1 MDLKGSYVMFGI
13 TPISSIESSEVENV
27 LISLKLSEL
36 QKQFNGHF
44 WRSGPC
50 VSNGEIFKVIGF
62 DLDLKY
68 AQYDPKMAW
77 NSVRRIK
84 MDVLAWFI
92 LKLNDTRT

>member
-1 MDLKGSYVMFGI
+1 MFGI

-36 QKQFNGHF
+36 QKQFNDHF
-44 WRSGPC
+44 GRFCPSG
-50 VSNGEIFKVIGF
+50 SKGEIFKVIGF
-62 DLDLKY
+62 DLDLKH

-84 MDVLAWFI
+84 MDILAWFI
-92 LKLNDTRT
+92 LKLNDMWT